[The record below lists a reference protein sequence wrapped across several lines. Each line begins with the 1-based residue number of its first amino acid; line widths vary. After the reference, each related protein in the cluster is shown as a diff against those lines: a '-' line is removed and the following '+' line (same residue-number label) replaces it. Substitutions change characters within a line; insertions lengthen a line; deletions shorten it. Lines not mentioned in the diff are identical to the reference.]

1 MKAFYLYASLC
12 LLALGTSCSTNE
24 DSMTWSDDPDAVIVN
39 VTAGGLQ
46 TRSNP
51 IADLTDEDKEKTTQF
66 NENDKIKISYDNKS
80 TITYTLT
87 GGKWEPEEGKY
98 LKWEDGEHTFVAW
111 YPSDALWI
119 MGMLRPVKNQSSIE
133 DLQKADFMQT
143 VNNITE
149 IPKDRTL
156 NLTLARRRARV
167 VVNINKFNEQFGSDE
182 KVKSITFFS
191 DGTPYKLSGDG
202 GVGTTYVFLIAPS
215 EASSANEFL
224 SIETTSGAV
233 VKKQAVPEIKEGYSY
248 TYSLNIGKDRI
259 VFGEVTVEPWTDG
272 GVLPDGGNISENVTR
287 SLDGITAP
295 NTEFIVKPNS
305 NE

>member
-24 DSMTWSDDPDAVIVN
+24 NSMTWSDDPDAVIVN

-119 MGMLRPVKNQSSIE
+119 MGMLLTSS
-133 DLQKADFMQT
+133 L
-143 VNNITE
+143 
-149 IPKDRTL
+149 
-156 NLTLARRRARV
+156 
-167 VVNINKFNEQFGSDE
+167 
-182 KVKSITFFS
+182 
-191 DGTPYKLSGDG
+191 
-202 GVGTTYVFLIAPS
+202 
-215 EASSANEFL
+215 
-224 SIETTSGAV
+224 
-233 VKKQAVPEIKEGYSY
+233 KEYQY
-248 TYSLNIGKDRI
+248 YN
-259 VFGEVTVEPWTDG
+259 
-272 GVLPDGGNISENVTR
+272 
-287 SLDGITAP
+287 
-295 NTEFIVKPNS
+295 
-305 NE
+305 